1 MDNSE
6 FASNNIN
13 TISSIKYAEVAQLST
28 PGATCDTFKV
38 RIYGKLHF
46 LKRPH
51 NIHDTRLQDAFIK
64 EFELGFNLDHPGIVK
79 YAHFDNDTFGIF
91 SEWIE
96 GSTLT
101 QFISE
106 NPNYF
111 KSTKNIDR
119 FVAQLTDAIQY
130 LHSRQIIHLDLK
142 PDNLMITDIDKSVKI
157 IDLGFALNDCF
168 DSTPGRTPRFAAP
181 EQLSSDAKVDCRTD
195 IYTIGRII
203 EYIFECTEIK
213 IPSRYVRLISSCT
226 APDPADRPYS
236 IAQVQELLTP
246 KHRLTTILSIV
257 FAILFAIA
265 IGGII
270 TYNNLSNTQAIES
283 NETISVDSS
292 IIEVEQSNRP
302 IKTIT
307 TANDHS
313 TPTSPTTT
321 APTPDSPNELS
332 PDEKLYKAEEDMG
345 MFVAIKGYYELK
357 KEWYDRQ
364 YHLFDSLRTEYLKT
378 DTSQRLGI
386 RLNFA
391 LRDFIERNKE
401 TIAKKYPDIDA
412 KTIALTGH
420 DIERVIVYLCYSD
433 SRLYT
438 DTDFISQIFID
449 CAHKKAQL
457 LSSK

>member
-168 DSTPGRTPRFAAP
+168 DSTLGRTPRFAAP

-213 IPSRYVRLISSCT
+213 IPSRYARLISSCT
-226 APDPADRPYS
+226 APDPADRPSS

-265 IGGII
+265 IGAVI
-270 TYNNLSNTQAIES
+270 TYNNLSNTQAIELI
-283 NETISVDSS
+283 ETSSVDSS
-292 IIEVEQSNRP
+292 ITEIEQPTHP
-302 IKTIT
+302 IETIS
-307 TANDHS
+307 TANIHS
-313 TPTSPTTT
+313 TPTSPTKK
-321 APTPDSPNELS
+321 TPIPNKPKEMSPA
-332 PDEKLYKAEEDMG
+332 EKLYQAEEGMG
-345 MFVAIKGYYELK
+345 MFVAIKGHYELK
-357 KEWYDRQ
+357 KDWYNRQ
-364 YHLFDSLRTEYLKT
+364 YSLFDSLRTEYLKT
-378 DTSQRLGI
+378 DTSQRLGN
-386 RLNFA
+386 RLNFI
-391 LRDFIERNKE
+391 LRDFIERNKKIIAQKHPDVDAQ
-401 TIAKKYPDIDA
+401 TISTA
-412 KTIALTGH
+412 GH
-420 DIERVIVYLCYSD
+420 DIERVIIYLCYSD
-433 SRLYT
+433 SQLFT
-438 DTDFISQIFID
+438 DTDKMSPLFYD
-449 CAHKKAQL
+449 YAHKKAQL
-457 LSSK
+457 LSSE

>member
-6 FASNNIN
+6 FASSNIKA
-13 TISSIKYAEVAQLST
+13 TSSIKYAEVKQLST
-28 PGATCDTFKV
+28 QGATCDTFKV
-38 RIYGKLHF
+38 RLYGKLHF

-51 NIHDTRLQDAFIK
+51 NIHDTCLQDAFSK

-79 YAHFDNDTFGIF
+79 YTHFDKETFSIF
-91 SEWIE
+91 CEWID

-101 QFISE
+101 QFIAD

-111 KSTKNIDR
+111 NSIKNIDR
-119 FVAQLTDAIQY
+119 FVSQLTDAIQY
-130 LHSRQIIHLDLK
+130 LHSRQIVHLDLK
-142 PDNLMITDIDKSVKI
+142 PDNLMITDIDHSVKI

-168 DSTPGRTPRFAAP
+168 DSSTGHTPRFAAP
-181 EQLSSDAKVDCRTD
+181 EQLTSRIKIDGRTD
-195 IYTIGRII
+195 IYAIGRII

-213 IPSRYVRLISSCT
+213 IPSRYARLISSCT

-292 IIEVEQSNRP
+292 IIEVEQPNRP
-302 IKTIT
+302 IETIT

-321 APTPDSPNELS
+321 APTPDNPNEMS
-332 PDEKLYKAEEDMG
+332 PAEKLYKAEEDMG

-364 YHLFDSLRTEYLKT
+364 YQLFDSLRIEYLKT

-391 LRDFIERNKE
+391 LRDFIEHNKE

-438 DTDFISQIFID
+438 DTDKMSSTFFD
-449 CAHKKAQL
+449 YAHRKAAL
-457 LSSK
+457 LK